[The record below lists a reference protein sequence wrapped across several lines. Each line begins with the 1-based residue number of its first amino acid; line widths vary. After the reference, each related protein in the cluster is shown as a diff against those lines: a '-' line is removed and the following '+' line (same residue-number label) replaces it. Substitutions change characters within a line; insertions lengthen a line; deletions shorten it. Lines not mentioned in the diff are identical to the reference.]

1 MTIGRHAHLYIDH
14 QELQIK
20 VAHNDRICHHR
31 QYRIH
36 RVCQDHT
43 ALTGDKLPQQ
53 HDNHRTLVLIRADRL
68 APQPR
73 RICEFQ
79 SLKFSKRHTTLP
91 AVGLLIS
98 WTANANDSNMV
109 WDPLLITTLCILLKT
124 SCHNRFSST
133 RCYTVNYDPPPS
145 TNTLHD
151 WWWKPCYCCISSLIP
166 ARTATYVTWHRAAHE
181 EGQFAWMCIDFGQR
195 KEGRLNKERGGGAIA
210 CRYESGLKKENVH
223 QKYLL

>member
-1 MTIGRHAHLYIDH
+1 MTREVKHYHYTVTIFFHYTSFLTASVTMTIGRHAHLYIDH
-14 QELQIK
+14 QELQIN
-20 VAHNDRICHHR
+20 VAYNDSICHHW

-36 RVCQDHT
+36 RVCQNHT

-53 HDNHRTLVLIRADRL
+53 HGNHRTLVLIRADRL

-109 WDPLLITTLCILLKT
+109 WNPLLITTLCILLKT
-124 SCHNRFSST
+124 SCDNRFSST
-133 RCYTVNYDPPPS
+133 RCHTVNYDPPHPP
-145 TNTLHD
+145 THCTMMVEALLLLH
-151 WWWKPCYCCISSLIP
+151 
-166 ARTATYVTWHRAAHE
+166 
-181 EGQFAWMCIDFGQR
+181 
-195 KEGRLNKERGGGAIA
+195 
-210 CRYESGLKKENVH
+210 
-223 QKYLL
+223 